1 MRKIKS
7 VSSLNDEAKSGNLSA
22 KCCGY
27 LFMYSYG
34 LNGALRWYFNLKEQL
49 CEMKC
54 FAGSATNVDWVLQK
68 AYFAF
73 DCILLLGGRNQNV
86 YLKHGEQELLIY
98 TVFIPGDR
106 NVVPARGERGLVL
119 AVISAYQRIQH
130 CYSLNLFQL
139 CLCRIASLVGK
150 CIEH

>member
-73 DCILLLGGRNQNV
+73 DCILLLGGHNQNV
-86 YLKHGEQELLIY
+86 YLKHGE
-98 TVFIPGDR
+98 
-106 NVVPARGERGLVL
+106 
-119 AVISAYQRIQH
+119 
-130 CYSLNLFQL
+130 
-139 CLCRIASLVGK
+139 
-150 CIEH
+150 